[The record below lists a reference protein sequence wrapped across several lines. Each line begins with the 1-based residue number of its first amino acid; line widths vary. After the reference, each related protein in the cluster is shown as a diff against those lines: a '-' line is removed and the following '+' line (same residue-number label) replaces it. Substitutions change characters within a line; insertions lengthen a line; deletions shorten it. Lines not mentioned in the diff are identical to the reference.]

1 MSGLFG
7 TFNISKRGINVAQT
21 TIDVTAHNIANA
33 NTEGYSRQRAKIS
46 ASRPMST
53 VNAMGQIGTGAQVDA
68 IQRVRDTFLDYQ
80 IRGESSS
87 LGKNQVRSNFLY
99 EIETAFNE
107 PTENGIATLVG
118 KFYDAFQELSKYPE
132 SSNSRT
138 VAAQQTLALTDALNA
153 TYKKFVDLKGNAQ
166 SELKSEVSQVNSIL
180 DQVKD
185 LNKQIAQITT
195 SGQMPNDLLDKRDQ
209 LLDEL
214 SMNFNITVSEGEFA
228 GTNVKAGDS
237 GKMVYGNLVNSNPN
251 SEGSRLS
258 YISKVERDGDLLVV
272 KYNKRGDTTNEESTQ
287 TVKIACS
294 SEKEAIEFQKELE
307 STRVVWANEEGQ
319 LVKSDGYPVKNN
331 AVLTKEELMLFQPS
345 EGSMSGNMSIQSD
358 IDNYIDDINKLAKA
372 IALSVNAIHSGTTE
386 VGGEMDKYPLF
397 VNGDTAEYNSEREL
411 TNVLDTLYSE
421 SEINAGNITINKEI
435 LKNVMLI
442 KIKTNDD
449 KYGNTSHNTED
460 GEGDGSRALAIA
472 KLRDNL
478 MRIQDINGKINSRED
493 LEFLNGSTTE
503 LKSDVSGMTV
513 DGYFNDMIGKLGV
526 QAQEADRLVGNQ
538 SIMVSELLNSRSAVS
553 GVSVD
558 EEVANLVA
566 FQHAYSANAKVISTI
581 DELLDVIINGLK
593 R

>member
-7 TFNISKRGINVAQT
+7 TFNISKRGLNVAQT

-33 NTEGYSRQRAKIS
+33 NTEGYSRQRAEIS
-46 ASRPMST
+46 AFRPMNT
-53 VNAMGQIGTGAQVDA
+53 VSGIGQIGTGAQVDA

-80 IRGESSS
+80 IRGENSS
-87 LGKNQVRSNFLY
+87 LGRNQIRSNFLY
-99 EIETAFNE
+99 EIETVFNE

-118 KFYDAFQELSKYPE
+118 KFFDGFQELSKHAN

-138 VAAQQTLALTDALNA
+138 VAAQQALALTDALNA
-153 TYKKFVDLKGNAQ
+153 TYKKFVDLKKNAQ
-166 SELKSEVSQVNSIL
+166 DELKNEVSEVNSIL

-185 LNKQIAQITT
+185 LNKQIAQVTT
-195 SGQMPNDLLDKRDQ
+195 SGQMPNDLLDKKDV
-209 LLDEL
+209 LLDTL
-214 SMNFNITVSEGEFA
+214 SSKFNITVSEGEFS
-228 GTNVKAGDS
+228 GTNIKAGDS
-237 GKMVYGNLVNSNPN
+237 GKMVYGNLVNANPN
-251 SEGSRLS
+251 SEGARLS

-272 KYNKRGDTTNEESTQ
+272 RYNKRGDTTNEESTQ
-287 TVKIACS
+287 TVKIACG

-307 STRVVWANEEGQ
+307 STRVVWANEDGQ

-331 AVLTKEELMLFQPS
+331 SVLTKEEFMLFKQTQ
-345 EGSMSGNMSIQSD
+345 GSMSGNMSIQSD
-358 IDNYIDDINKLAKA
+358 IDVYIDDINKLAKS
-372 IALSVNAIHSGTTE
+372 IALSVNAVHSGTTE

-397 VNGDTAEYNSEREL
+397 VNNNIAEYNSEREL
-411 TNVLDTLYSE
+411 TNILDTLYGE

-442 KIKTNDD
+442 KTKENDN

-493 LEFLNGSTTE
+493 LKLSKGSTTE
-503 LKSDVSGMTV
+503 LENDISGMSI
-513 DGYFNDMIGKLGV
+513 DSFFKDMIDKLGV
-526 QAQEADRLVGNQ
+526 QAQESNRLVENQ
-538 SIMVSELLNSRSAVS
+538 SIMLSELLNSRSAVS
-553 GVSVD
+553 GVSID

-581 DELLDVIINGLK
+581 DELLEVVINGLK